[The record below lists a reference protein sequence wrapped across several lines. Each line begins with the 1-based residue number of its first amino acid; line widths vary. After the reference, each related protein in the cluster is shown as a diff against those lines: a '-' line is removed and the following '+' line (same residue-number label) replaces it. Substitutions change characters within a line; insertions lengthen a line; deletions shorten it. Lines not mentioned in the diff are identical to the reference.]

1 MNIDNFDLMKTRLR
15 NSDQQD
21 RIIAD
26 KRKTLDKAILY
37 SYQGAKVKKLGEE
50 TIAPA
55 LINPNA
61 VKQDYDDKVISIGNE
76 YNYKPGTIFEWI
88 NTNTY
93 WLIYL
98 QDLTE
103 LAYFRGDVRKCS
115 YEIKWVDKN
124 GNEKH
129 TYAAMRGPKETGIS
143 STTFGDFNYDTPNY
157 TLYFMVPKNEDTLT
171 FFTRYSTFYLQ
182 GNKTCWRVEAIDDIS
197 IPGILEVNASEYYA
211 NETEDNIEQGIVD
224 GNLAEPQVPASL
236 IEGPSNIRP
245 KKEYEF
251 AAPDNAV
258 GNWTWDTQLPI
269 SATVDG
275 NKIKLKWIKT
285 YNGEFT
291 LSFGSLQKTVIV
303 ESLF

>member
-1 MNIDNFDLMKTRLR
+1 MNNDLDLMNARLR
-15 NSDQQD
+15 NVNQQD
-21 RIIAD
+21 RMITD

-37 SYQGAKVKKLGEE
+37 SYQGAKVKKLGDEK
-50 TIAPA
+50 IAPA

-61 VKQDYDDKVISIGNE
+61 VKQDYDDKVISIGYE
-76 YNYKPGTIFEWI
+76 YNYGPGTIFEWV

-93 WLIYL
+93 WLVYL

-124 GNEKH
+124 GNNKH

-143 STTFGDFNYDTPNY
+143 SLTSSEVNYDLPNY
-157 TLYFMVPKNEDTLT
+157 TLYFMVPKNEDTLAY
-171 FFTRYSTFYLQ
+171 FTRYSKFYLQ

-211 NETEDNIEQGIVD
+211 NETEDDIDNGVVD
-224 GNLAEPQVPASL
+224 GNLVEPQIPVSL
-236 IEGPSNIRP
+236 IEGPDSIKP
-245 KKEYEF
+245 KREYKF
-251 AAPDNAV
+251 AAPADAV
-258 GNWTWDTQLPI
+258 GSWAWDTRLPI
-269 SATVDG
+269 SAVMDG

-285 YNGEFT
+285 YNGEFI
-291 LSFGSLQKTVIV
+291 LSFGSLQKTIIV

>member
-1 MNIDNFDLMKTRLR
+1 MNNDLDLMNARLR
-15 NSDQQD
+15 NVNQQD
-21 RIIAD
+21 RMITD

-37 SYQGAKVKKLGEE
+37 SYQGAKVKKLGDEKV
-50 TIAPA
+50 APA

-61 VKQDYDDKVISIGNE
+61 VKQDYDDKVISIGHE
-76 YNYKPGTIFEWI
+76 YNYGPGTIFEWV

-93 WLIYL
+93 WLVYL

-103 LAYFRGDVRKCS
+103 LVYFRGDVRKCS

-124 GNEKH
+124 GDNKH

-143 STTFGDFNYDTPNY
+143 SLTSGEVNYDLPNY
-157 TLYFMVPKNEDTLT
+157 TLYFMVPKNEDTLAY
-171 FFTRYSTFYLQ
+171 FTRYSKFYLQ

-211 NETEDNIEQGIVD
+211 NETEDDIDNGVVD
-224 GNLAEPQVPASL
+224 GNLVEPQIPVSL
-236 IEGPSNIRP
+236 IEGPDSIKP
-245 KKEYEF
+245 KREYSF
-251 AAPDNAV
+251 AAPADAV
-258 GNWTWDTQLPI
+258 GSWSWDTKLPI

-285 YNGEFT
+285 YNGEFI
-291 LSFGSLQKTVIV
+291 LSFGSLQKTIIV